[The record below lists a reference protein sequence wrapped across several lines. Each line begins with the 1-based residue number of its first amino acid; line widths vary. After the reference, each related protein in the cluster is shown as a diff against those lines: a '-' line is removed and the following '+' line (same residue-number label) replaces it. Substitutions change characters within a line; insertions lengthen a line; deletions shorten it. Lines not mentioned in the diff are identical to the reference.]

1 MPTAVHA
8 EPPLSQASPC
18 KAPSPATSGTGCR
31 VHAAPFHVV
40 VPGHGA
46 PAPSA
51 SGTVMPLA
59 DSAKAV
65 TSRQYRPAP
74 SGSRLPSHLFAVTSA
89 AARQLPRFQAML
101 KRSPLLAS
109 GDAVARR

>member
-46 PAPSA
+46 P
-51 SGTVMPLA
+51 GPLSVR
-59 DSAKAV
+59 D
-65 TSRQYRPAP
+65 
-74 SGSRLPSHLFAVTSA
+74 
-89 AARQLPRFQAML
+89 
-101 KRSPLLAS
+101 
-109 GDAVARR
+109 GDAAGRLSQGR